1 MIYSN
6 IVKILHENREKSSK
20 EYITSLHVGL
30 GIDMNLIIKKAENT
44 KEQNKVTQKMEGIL
58 FTRI

>member
-20 EYITSLHVGL
+20 EYIISLHVGL